1 MKIILNL
8 LLLFSVNCFAID
20 GFISDQLAWDDK
32 ELAADISDYS
42 MIGMMAAP
50 YLLGEKK
57 QWGTIAVTQSVNW
70 LLTDIVKMR
79 VNRERPNGEDNRS
92 FFSGHTS
99 TAFTSAGLLC
109 AMKKHCTEALIVA
122 SMTGYLR
129 IAAKKHYLTDVI
141 VGAGIGYAAG
151 RYIPTIVIQ
160 F

>member
-1 MKIILNL
+1 MKTLLNFL
-8 LLLFSVNCFAID
+8 LLLSFNCFAID
-20 GFISDQLAWDDK
+20 DFISNRLVWDNK

-42 MIGMMAAP
+42 MIGMIAAP
-50 YLLGEKK
+50 YLLSEKK

-99 TAFTSAGLLC
+99 TAFTSAGILC

-122 SMTGYLR
+122 GMTGYLR
-129 IAAKKHYLTDVI
+129 VAAKKHYLTDVL
-141 VGAGIGYAAG
+141 VGAGVGLYAG
-151 RYIPTIVIQ
+151 KIIPTIVVQ